1 MSSPYFKLETSV
13 AFAVASLLIT
23 QAGADAVDRSGNL
36 RENHSLLEGREI
48 QEVTCWLNGASYSV
62 GQEVTCSNCEYDV
75 CTCQEDNW
83 GNPTWGNC
91 RNLEPANP
99 PTWQP
104 PPPVPPATA
113 EPTPAP
119 VPPATAEPT
128 SAPVTPATPEPTAG
142 GNDCSTDFCETTL
155 TDGYLLKYKLND
167 PDSLDG
173 TISMELVYDGVA
185 WVGIA
190 FSEDERMGGSNGVM

>member
-1 MSSPYFKLETSV
+1 MMLLLSSSFKLKTTVSV
-13 AFAVASLLIT
+13 AFAVAYSLLIVY
-23 QAGADAVDRSGNL
+23 AGADDAVDRSGKLRDSHNL
-36 RENHSLLEGREI
+36 LGGREL
-48 QEVTCWLNGASYSV
+48 QW
-62 GQEVTCSNCEYDV
+62 Q
-75 CTCQEDNW
+75 QPP
-83 GNPTWGNC
+83 PT
-91 RNLEPANP
+91 P
-99 PTWQP
+99 PTWQQP
-104 PPPVPPATA
+104 PPVNPHSWQPPVPPATAEPTPAPVPAATAEPTPAPVAAATA

-128 SAPVTPATPEPTAG
+128 PAPVPAATPEPNVG

-155 TDGYLLKYKLND
+155 TDGYLLRYKLNE

-190 FSEDERMGGSNGVM
+190 FSEDEKMGGSNGIM